1 MIALLAED
9 TDFEPSSP
17 NLFRP
22 SQRGSGD
29 VLCETDLHYTVFRS
43 YVTLALSGT
52 AVIGPRRRVPLFD
65 FLVSVARLIA
75 ALRAGRAYTLTFTE
89 AADVVEFRP
98 AADDRV
104 EVAAIDPYRCDDHGV
119 RLADPEPDWSG
130 QVDGPELLEALTGF
144 LAYGRQQLL
153 DNVPGL
159 DRSPYVGKLFVQE

>member
-9 TDFEPSSP
+9 TDFEPSP
-17 NLFRP
+17 PYLFEP

-29 VLCETDLHYTVFRS
+29 VLSETDLHYTVFRS

-75 ALRAGRAYTLTFTE
+75 ALRADRAYTLTFTE

-98 AADDRV
+98 VAGERV
-104 EVAAIDPYRCDDHGV
+104 EVAATDPYRCDDHGV
-119 RLADPEPDWSG
+119 RLADPEPDCLA
-130 QVDGPELLEALTGF
+130 QVDRPELLEALTGF
-144 LAYGRQQLL
+144 LSYGRQQLL

-159 DRSPYVGKLFVQE
+159 DRSPYVGELFVQE